1 MDLTCFNCKKSW
13 DVPQAHIVG
22 AKLKYGLGFDEHGFI
37 CPNCKTKNYLSKQEF
52 EAEMNEPDDV
62 PSTAKTGSGSTGT
75 VTGARG
81 TGGVRDAKPGATASG
96 SRPTAARSGPTANR
110 AARTARPGGGLVG
123 RAGVAR
129 PAQGP
134 SFQARP
140 RKGVVSVRSLR
151 VREDHSTTSEVVA
164 GLVRGNEVEII
175 NTWTDGENTWAQL
188 GPNRWAAI
196 VYNDEAL
203 IELTD

>member
-52 EAEMNEPDDV
+52 ESEMNEPDDT
-62 PSTAKTGSGSTGT
+62 PSTAKTGAGSTGT
-75 VTGARG
+75 VAGARG
-81 TGGVRDAKPGATASG
+81 TGGGVRDARPGTTS
-96 SRPTAARSGPTANR
+96 SPTPNR
-110 AARTARPGGGLVG
+110 TARTARTGGGLVG

-129 PAQGP
+129 PAPGP

-140 RKGVVSVRSLR
+140 RKGVVNVRSLR
-151 VREDHSTTSEVVA
+151 VREDHDTKSEVVA
-164 GLVRGNEVEII
+164 GLVRGDEVQII

-188 GPNRWAAI
+188 GPDRWAAV